1 MARFVKRSQGALG
14 QVPGSL
20 VHVGEIHEKGTFITR
35 IAYDEADLTEER
47 VEEDAPLA
55 PSSPTGVT
63 WLNVDGVHDS
73 AVIERV
79 GQFGHIHPLVL
90 EDVMQTDQRPKLEE
104 APENLFVSLRMLRF
118 VEERREISDEQ
129 VSLVLGPSWLISFQ
143 ERPGD
148 VFDPIRERIR
158 MARGRIRKAG
168 ADYLFY
174 SLIDAV
180 VDHYFVVLE
189 KIGDWVE
196 EVYERVTLD
205 PNRSDLN
212 DIRLLKRE
220 LLFMRRSIWPLR
232 EVLNSL
238 QHGDSPL
245 VSPETAPYLRDV
257 YDHAFQIIDTIET
270 FRDMLGSV
278 TDVYLS
284 SISNRMN
291 EVMKVLTIIATI
303 FIPLSFIASLY
314 GMNFVWMPELHWRY
328 GYFFALGL
336 MAVVAGGMLYY
347 FRRKRWL

>member
-1 MARFVKRSQGALG
+1 MARFVKGSRTALG
-14 QVPGSL
+14 QAPGTL
-20 VHVGEIHEKGTFITR
+20 VHVGEIHEARTL
-35 IAYDEADLTEER
+35 IARMTYDESTFTEESCDE
-47 VEEDAPLA
+47 VAELPPAG
-55 PSSPTGVT
+55 SPGVT

-79 GQFGHIHPLVL
+79 GELGHIHPLVL

-104 APENLFVSLRMLRF
+104 YSESLFVSLRMLRF
-118 VEERREISDEQ
+118 VEERREIDDEQ
-129 VSLVLGPSWLISFQ
+129 VSLVLGSSWLISFQ
-143 ERPGD
+143 EKPGD
-148 VFDPIRERIR
+148 VFDPVRERIR
-158 MARGRIRKAG
+158 TARGRVRRAG

-174 SLIDAV
+174 SLIDAI

-189 KIGDWVE
+189 HIGDWVE

-205 PNRSDLN
+205 PSRSDLN

-232 EVLNSL
+232 EVLSRL
-238 QHGDSPL
+238 QHEDSPL
-245 VSPETAPYLRDV
+245 LSQETIPYLRDV
-257 YDHAFQIIDTIET
+257 YDHTIQIIDTIET

-284 SISNRMN
+284 SLSNRMN

-303 FIPLSFIASLY
+303 FIPLSFIAGIY
-314 GMNFVWMPELHWRY
+314 GMNFTWMPELHWHY
-328 GYFFALGL
+328 GYLFALGL
-336 MAVVAGGMLYY
+336 MATVAGGMLYY